1 MINLEYY
8 SEKIEQ
14 LIKKETGEL
23 GCAIQLIRTN
33 RKECDGDSCEECEV
47 DNLIWLAEE
56 YEEPPIKLKRWEYDL
71 LFSYNLGSRFEA
83 SGIFT
88 RMKRK
93 GYFENIKDTSMIIGD
108 ILEECEIIED

>member
-33 RKECDGDSCEECEV
+33 RKE
-47 DNLIWLAEE
+47 
-56 YEEPPIKLKRWEYDL
+56 
-71 LFSYNLGSRFEA
+71 
-83 SGIFT
+83 
-88 RMKRK
+88 
-93 GYFENIKDTSMIIGD
+93 
-108 ILEECEIIED
+108 